1 MPDNCPH
8 CGVALAW
15 ATRSCPRCGA
25 RLPDPVSN
33 VPDVGPRTDLTQE
46 VEPDPWADEAR
57 PGEPDPTLGAGVE
70 APDRRWSPRR
80 WWTQPRHRALVAIAV
95 CGVLLGVAVG
105 LAFAVGNQSVDTNR
119 VVPAKSAARRQ
130 PRRLSA
136 TRPTAPAVSP
146 DQQREVAYLSQLESV
161 LQQAAAGRTVLVGTL
176 RGAPATCAMPPGA
189 AAVFVHAVVQN
200 RTNLLNTLGALAPA
214 PNPESQQLEQLLV
227 AALHASSQADG
238 EYEAWLYANGVTDPQ
253 ACSASSTPA
262 IALFWNSA
270 RASDSTATTAKT
282 AFVTAFNPVAVAYSL
297 PTWTEAQ
304 F

>member
-33 VPDVGPRTDLTQE
+33 VPDPRPRPDPTQE
-46 VEPDPWADEAR
+46 VERDTWADEPRA
-57 PGEPDPTLGAGVE
+57 GEPDPTLGAAVE

-80 WWTQPRHRALVAIAV
+80 WWAKPRHRALVAIAV

-105 LAFAVGNQSVDTNR
+105 LAFAVGNQTVDTNR
-119 VVPAKSAARRQ
+119 VVPAKPAARRQ
-130 PRRLSA
+130 PRRLTA
-136 TRPTAPAVSP
+136 APATAPAISP
-146 DQQREVAYLSQLESV
+146 DDQREIAYLSQLESV
-161 LQQAAAGRTVLVGTL
+161 LQQAAVGRTVLVGSL
-176 RGAPATCAMPPGA
+176 RGAPATCAMPPAA
-189 AAVFVHAVVQN
+189 AAVFVRSVVQN
-200 RTNLLNTLGALAPA
+200 RTNLLNTLGALSPA
-214 PNPESQQLEQLLV
+214 PNPDSQRLEQLLA

-238 EYEAWLYANGVTDPQ
+238 EYAAWLDANGATDPQ
-253 ACSASSTPA
+253 SCSASSTPA

-270 RASDSTATTAKT
+270 QASDSTATTAKT
-282 AFVTAFNPVAVAYSL
+282 AFITAFNPVAVAYSL
-297 PTWTEAQ
+297 PTWTESQ